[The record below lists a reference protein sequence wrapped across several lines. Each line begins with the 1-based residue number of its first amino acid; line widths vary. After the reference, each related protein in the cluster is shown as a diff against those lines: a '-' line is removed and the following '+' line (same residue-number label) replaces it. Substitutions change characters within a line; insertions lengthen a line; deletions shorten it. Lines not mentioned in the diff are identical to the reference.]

1 MKDTKNQPGKQEQK
15 DHQQQQKHHQQKQQQ
30 QKTKQAPKKAQELEV
45 FHEHE
50 RIETRMTR

>member
-1 MKDTKNQPGKQEQK
+1 VKDTKNQPGKQEQK

>member
-15 DHQQQQKHHQQKQQQ
+15 DHQQQ